1 MRKQDKALGQKTF
14 ADLGRCTKIIWPPP
28 KPKLGIQFKCK
39 FIFGYD
45 QKQFCKDDDSHDV
58 MTTTTLLMIPPKT
71 NPTSISAAFFPS
83 THWLAVK
90 IHSSLNIKM
99 MVLSL
104 NDMIRHTR
112 KCAKTP
118 EKLCTWWELPHSRQK
133 WCRSRPAQ
141 PFQICREIY
150 ISKSRQ
156 REIFQQLI
164 NLPRPPIDGDLLP
177 SNNPGILLSKTTY
190 AGLQRVCD
198 KF

>member
-1 MRKQDKALGQKTF
+1 MIKN
-14 ADLGRCTKIIWPPP
+14 
-28 KPKLGIQFKCK
+28 
-39 FIFGYD
+39 FI
-45 QKQFCKDDDSHDV
+45 DD
-58 MTTTTLLMIPPKT
+58 PPKT

-90 IHSSLNIKM
+90 IHSSLNIKI

-112 KCAKTP
+112 KFINTEEDYDKQ
-118 EKLCTWWELPHSRQK
+118 LCTWWELPHSRQI

-164 NLPRPPIDGDLLP
+164 NLPRPPIDGDLLA
-177 SNNPGILLSKTTY
+177 SNNPEILLSKTTY